1 MNESVLESIKKLMG
15 IDESYDVFDQDL
27 IIHINSALFVAMQL
41 GVRLQQDYTV
51 KDPFTT
57 WEDICE
63 KVDDFV
69 ALKSYVYLKAK
80 LLFDPPTV
88 GVLHE
93 AMERQIQEFEWRLS
107 FEADPKNKE
116 TI

>member
-1 MNESVLESIKKLMG
+1 MHESVLESVKKLMG

-27 IIHINSALFVAMQL
+27 IIHINSALFVAAQL
-41 GVRLQQDYTV
+41 GVPLKGSHMIEDS
-51 KDPFTT
+51 FTN
-57 WEDICE
+57 WDDIT
-63 KVDDFV
+63 DDIEGFS
-69 ALKSYVYLKAK
+69 ALKSYIYLKTK

-93 AMERQIQEFEWRLS
+93 AMERQVQEFEWRLS

-116 TI
+116 TT